1 MQVFKAYFKVIRKN
15 MLAMSIYIFVFVI
28 LAFLLTL
35 FFNQPSATS
44 FSPVKIRIAVVQQ
57 DPGSAFSQNLEAW
70 LRNQAVVVDLEQTQD
85 SLQDA
90 LFYRDVEYILTIPSG
105 FGASMMDRRY
115 EATLNRTVV
124 PDSYTSIQM
133 DLQIDQY
140 LNLAALYL
148 DSLPGLTADDLAA
161 KIDRDMA
168 AEAAVI
174 MKTSSDSQ
182 NVNKM
187 TFFFIYLTYSIMA
200 VMILGVTSIML
211 VFNKSDLRRRNLS
224 SPVNPLHFN
233 LQLVLGNLIFA
244 LAIWLLMSL
253 LSLLLGSQPVNG
265 KQFLVLSLNALIFTM
280 TALSFSFLVS
290 QFIGSRAAQQS
301 IANVFS
307 LGACFISGVFVP
319 QDMLGKT
326 VHTIASFT
334 PTYWYVRAVNEI
346 GSLTSFSL
354 QTLQTAGTYM
364 LIEIGF
370 ALALLAVSLAVIKQK
385 RQAQA

>member
-1 MQVFKAYFKVIRKN
+1 MQVFKAYFKVIRNN

-44 FSPVKIRIAVVQQ
+44 FNQVKIRMAVVQQ
-57 DPGSAFSQNLEAW
+57 DPDSAFSQNLEAW
-70 LRNQAVVVDLEQTQD
+70 LRRQAVVVDLEQTQD

-105 FGASMMDRRY
+105 FGASMMERRY
-115 EATLNRTVV
+115 DANLNRTVV

-148 DSLPGLTADDLAA
+148 DSLPGLTADDLAG

-168 AEAAVI
+168 AEADVI
-174 MKTSSDSQ
+174 MKTSSESQ

-265 KQFLVLSLNALIFTM
+265 KQFLILSLNALIFTM

-346 GSLTSFSL
+346 GSLTSFTL

-370 ALALLAVSLAVIKQK
+370 ALAMLAVSLAVIKQK

>member
-265 KQFLVLSLNALIFTM
+265 KQFLVLSLNALIF
-280 TALSFSFLVS
+280 SFLVS

>member
-1 MQVFKAYFKVIRKN
+1 MQVFRAYFKVIRKN
-15 MLAMSIYIFVFVI
+15 MLAMSIYIFIFVI

-35 FFNQPSATS
+35 FFGQSTVTS
-44 FSPVKIRIAVVQQ
+44 FNPVKIRIAVIQE
-57 DPGSAFSQNLEAW
+57 DNGSAFSENLTAW
-70 LRNQAVVVDLEQTQD
+70 LGRQAVVVDLEPTQD

-90 LFYRDVEYILTIPSG
+90 LFYRDVEYILYIPVG

-115 EATLNRTVV
+115 DMTLNRTIV

-148 DSLPGLTADDLAA
+148 DSLPGVTADDLAA
-161 KIDRDMA
+161 KIDHDLS
-168 AEAAVI
+168 AEATVTLQASE
-174 MKTSSDSQ
+174 T
-182 NVNKM
+182 NHGPNKM

-211 VFNKSDLRRRNLS
+211 VFNKSDLRRRNLG
-224 SPVNPLHFN
+224 SPVNPVHFN

-244 LAIWLLMSL
+244 LTIWLVMSL
-253 LSLLLGSQPVNG
+253 LSLLLSNQPVNAA
-265 KQFLVLSLNALIFTM
+265 QYLVLCLNAFIFTM

-346 GSLTSFSL
+346 GSLSSF
-354 QTLQTAGTYM
+354 TLQNLRQAGAYM

-370 ALALLAVSLAVIKQK
+370 AVALLVVSLAVIKQK
-385 RQAQA
+385 RQSQA